1 MEGCVFYWVSVV
13 AAVVV
18 VAVAAVV
25 VAVDSGLVVGRRGDD
40 RPFQELM

>member
-13 AAVVV
+13 AAVV

-40 RPFQELM
+40 HPFQELM